1 MRRYNLL
8 EVRHL
13 VASPARTSAGGLP
26 ARRFIGAMPMLQDW
40 SFHRN
45 DVLQL
50 LARAVPGR
58 DEGSLLRNARV
69 LEFIAAAV
77 YLSRRSLYKGG

>member
-1 MRRYNLL
+1 
-8 EVRHL
+8 
-13 VASPARTSAGGLP
+13 
-26 ARRFIGAMPMLQDW
+26 MPMLQDW
-40 SFHRN
+40 AFHRN

-50 LARAVPGR
+50 LLARFLAARV
-58 DEGSLLRNARV
+58 SLLRNARP

>member
-1 MRRYNLL
+1 LRQYNLL

-40 SFHRN
+40 AFHRN

-50 LARAVPGR
+50 LPARFLAATRESIAKCARA
-58 DEGSLLRNARV
+58 
-69 LEFIAAAV
+69 
-77 YLSRRSLYKGG
+77 